1 MSKLYLAFFTLLTL
15 SFSLPIGEEKAWDYS
30 NKLTWNDYKAEPDH
44 ASEMSAFSYITLS
57 CNSVSGNLMYIDL
70 KVEAKF
76 HPEKSW
82 VKEIRNDKEY
92 LLGHE
97 QRHFDIGEIYRRK
110 MVQSLKNF
118 EFSRKT
124 LQRDLDAITKSVYT
138 GHEETQER
146 YDLETN
152 HSLEKDIQEK
162 WDAFI
167 DREIDKL
174 KPYETQLVRV
184 YF

>member
-1 MSKLYLAFFTLLTL
+1 MSKYLFAFSLLLSL
-15 SFSLPIGEEKAWDYS
+15 SFTKPFGEEKVWDYS
-30 NKLTWNDYKAEPDH
+30 DQLTWNDYKAVPDH
-44 ASEMSAFSYITLS
+44 SSEMSAFSYITLS
-57 CNSVSGNLMYIDL
+57 CNSISGNLMYIDL

-76 HPEKSW
+76 HKEKSW
-82 VKEIRNDKEY
+82 VKKLKRDHDY

-110 MVQSLKNF
+110 MVQSLENF
-118 EFSRKT
+118 DFSRKY

-146 YDLETN
+146 YDLESN
-152 HSLEKDIQEK
+152 HSIDKAAQKK
-162 WDAFI
+162 WDDYI
-167 DREIDKL
+167 DRELEKL
-174 KPYETQLVRV
+174 KPFETQLVRL